1 MAGQVKALV
10 GAKWLAEAVK
20 NKRVGPSLRVL
31 DASWYL
37 PKLNRN
43 AREEF
48 TQRHIPGASFFDID
62 ECCDK
67 SSPFDHMLPGEN
79 EFADYVGNL
88 GVGNDTHVVV
98 YDCSDF
104 GSFAAPRVW
113 WMFRFFGH
121 RSVSVLNGG
130 MKTWLREGH
139 PVTDLHSTPERAH
152 FRAQGNPAWIRTY
165 EDVLQNL
172 TDRKFQLVDA
182 RVEGRFRGLEPEP
195 REGTEPGHIPGSIN
209 MPFPSFMDS
218 LGLERPVEE
227 LMEMFRD
234 AGVDLQKPFSVTCG
248 SGVTACHI
256 ALAAHL
262 CGHPDVCVYDGSW
275 SEWFFRAA
283 PEHII
288 SEGKGKKQRE
298 MKQ

>member
-1 MAGQVKALV
+1 MAGQVKTLV
-10 GAKWLAEAVK
+10 GAKWLAEALK

-37 PKLNRN
+37 PKLKRD

-48 TQRHIPGASFFDID
+48 AQRHIPGASFFDID
-62 ECCDK
+62 ECCDR
-67 SSPFDHMLPGEN
+67 SSPYDHMLPGED

-130 MKTWLREGH
+130 MKNWLHEGR
-139 PVTDLHSTPERAH
+139 PVTDLVSAPERAQ
-152 FRAQGNPAWIRTY
+152 FRAERNAAWVKTY

-172 TDRKFQLVDA
+172 TNRKFQLVDA

-218 LGLERPVEE
+218 SGLERPVEE
-227 LMEMFRD
+227 LKEMFRN
-234 AGVDLQKPFSVTCG
+234 ASVDLQKPFWVTCG

-256 ALAAHL
+256 VLAAHL
-262 CGHPDVCVYDGSW
+262 CGHPDVYLYDGSW
-275 SEWFFRAA
+275 SEWFSRAA
-283 PEHII
+283 PEHVI
-288 SEGKGKKQRE
+288 SEGKGKKQ
-298 MKQ
+298 